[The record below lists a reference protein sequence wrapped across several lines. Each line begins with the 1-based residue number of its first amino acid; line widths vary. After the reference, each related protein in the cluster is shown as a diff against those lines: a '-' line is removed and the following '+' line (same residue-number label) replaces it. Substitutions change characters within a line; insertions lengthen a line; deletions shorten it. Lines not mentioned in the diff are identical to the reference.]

1 MSASSLEA
9 AVQRLNDR
17 IAHSPEINSELFA
30 RLHAAQRA
38 EGLLHGTR
46 PIGSFLRPLVLPRSR
61 YEAISRAAETIAV
74 AMERLV
80 EQALRDEA
88 LMADLGLTERE
99 ARLARIDPGY
109 PTLCVSSR
117 LDAFLSDAGF
127 QFLEYNA
134 ESPAGIVDQLLLE
147 KIFFDL
153 PHIKEFREQSPHW
166 LPRPHRRILE
176 ALIETYRAWGGDKEQ
191 PSIGIID
198 WAGVST
204 ESEFRVLKSYF
215 ESEGYPTIIAD
226 PHELD
231 YTEQVLTARGT
242 TIDILYKRV
251 IIHELLAK
259 FDDTHPMLRAYCD
272 GSMCMANSFRV
283 KVAHKKA
290 SFAILSDPAY
300 EHFFT
305 AEQLAVI
312 RNHIPW
318 TRHLRKGLTT
328 FELIERDMHDL
339 VRRERQRMVIKPND
353 EYGGHGVVIGAETE
367 AQAWE
372 QVIEGALGGSYVVQE
387 RVPVKKEMMPTFTD
401 HLEWR
406 EMLVD
411 FDPFLFLNKVEG
423 GIVRLSESSLCNVS
437 SGGGVTSLVVLE
449 DA

>member
-17 IAHSPEINSELFA
+17 IAHDPEINPELFA

-38 EGLLHGTR
+38 EGLLHDTR

-61 YEAISRAAETIAV
+61 YETIKRAAETIAV

-80 EQALRDEA
+80 EEALRDEA
-88 LMADLGLTERE
+88 LMVDLGLTERE
-99 ARLARIDPGY
+99 AALARIDPGY

-153 PHIKEFREQSPHW
+153 PHIREFLQQHSPW
-166 LPRPHRRILE
+166 LPRPHQHLLR
-176 ALIETYRAWGGDKEQ
+176 ALVDTYRAWGGDKEQ
-191 PSIGIID
+191 PCIGIID

-204 ESEFRVLKSYF
+204 ESEFKVLKSYF
-215 ESEGYPTIIAD
+215 ESEGYPTLIAD

-231 YTEQVLTARGT
+231 YTNHTLTARGS

-259 FDDTHPMLRAYCD
+259 FDDTHPMLRAYRD
-272 GSMCMANSFRV
+272 GSVCMANSFRV

-290 SFAILSDPAY
+290 SFAILSDPRY

-318 TRHLRKGLTT
+318 TRHLRRGLTT
-328 FELIERDMHDL
+328 YELIEHDMLDL
-339 VRRERQRMVIKPND
+339 VQRKRERLVIKPND
-353 EYGGHGVVIGAETE
+353 EYGGHGVVIGAETDPQE
-367 AQAWE
+367 WWQ
-372 QVIEGALGGSYVVQE
+372 IILGALKDSYVVQE
-387 RVPVKKEMMPTFTD
+387 RVPVKKERMPMFTD
-401 HLEWR
+401 HLEWP
-406 EMLVD
+406 EMLID

-449 DA
+449 DD